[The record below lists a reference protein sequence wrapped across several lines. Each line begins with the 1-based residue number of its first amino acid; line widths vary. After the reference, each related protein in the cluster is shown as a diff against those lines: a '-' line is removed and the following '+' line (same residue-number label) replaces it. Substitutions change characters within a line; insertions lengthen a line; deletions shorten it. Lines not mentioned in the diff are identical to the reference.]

1 MKTIKKMI
9 FKMKI
14 EAFDGQKKIR
24 KSFFPVISLIL
35 YQTNI
40 TKDDQVGW
48 NKNNSIVSKDFV
60 GEFDKIPMILLRQ
73 KMHNSHQTNNNLS
86 KLYCSIRIK
95 NKTIKNKMKKQYLI
109 YNKYSLM

>member
-40 TKDDQVGW
+40 TKDDQVG
-48 NKNNSIVSKDFV
+48 
-60 GEFDKIPMILLRQ
+60 
-73 KMHNSHQTNNNLS
+73 
-86 KLYCSIRIK
+86 
-95 NKTIKNKMKKQYLI
+95 
-109 YNKYSLM
+109 